1 MILRVEIVRRD
12 SGDYVATLTH
22 AGGYVEDVGPFAD
35 LWEVCS
41 VVGGIDEYRADL
53 EASERASEIDRAARA
68 AAALRAHVGALER
81 AAAAACCRAGVEP
94 AAARRRR
101 GDTEPL
107 TFDAAAAAAERLAG
121 LKK

>member
-12 SGDYVATLTH
+12 SGDYVATLTY
-22 AGGYVEDVGPFAD
+22 AGGYVEDVGPFGD
-35 LWEVCS
+35 LWEACS
-41 VVGGIDEYRADL
+41 VVGGIDEYRETIAAELLGGGCCTHPPEPPPPEPMSAESLCDAL
-53 EASERASEIDRAARA
+53 KRAVTAS
-68 AAALRAHVGALER
+68 
-81 AAAAACCRAGVEP
+81 
-94 AAARRRR
+94 RRRR

>member
-22 AGGYVEDVGPFAD
+22 AGGYVEDVGPFGD

-41 VVGGIDEYRADL
+41 VVGGIDEYRETITAEELGGGCCDCY
-53 EASERASEIDRAARA
+53 
-68 AAALRAHVGALER
+68 
-81 AAAAACCRAGVEP
+81 ACTHPPEP
-94 AAARRRR
+94 RRRR

-121 LKK
+121 LKKWP